1 MTDINIQIFS
11 LNCNG
16 LNDDLKRLAVLTK
29 LKRAGE
35 GVYLLQETH
44 STSVNEQKWYRE
56 WGNKRMCFSH
66 GTSNSRG
73 VALAITSNYDAT
85 IINVINDADSRY
97 LIADIERNGTT
108 YTVGNLYAPTRNFE
122 KEQQITFKKFIT
134 DLEKMTNE
142 HTVLAGDFN
151 LYLNPRLDK
160 LDQINEAQDN
170 RNYRSDIQSF
180 MEVNSIVDIWH

>member
-16 LNDDLKRLAVLTK
+16 SNDNLKRLAVLTK
-29 LKRAGE
+29 LKRSGE

-56 WGNKRMCFSH
+56 WSNRRIRFSH

-73 VALAITSNYDAT
+73 VALAITSNYDT
-85 IINVINDADSRY
+85 KIINVINDTDGRY

-134 DLEKMTNE
+134 DLEKWQTN
-142 HTVLAGDFN
+142 TRFWQV
-151 LYLNPRLDK
+151 
-160 LDQINEAQDN
+160 I
-170 RNYRSDIQSF
+170 
-180 MEVNSIVDIWH
+180 SIFI